1 MEELC
6 TGEHGP
12 VVVNSNPVVGT
23 DCVLVLDRV
32 LYLEMEWSND
42 HGVVFIPYHQSH
54 IRTQKALN
62 K

>member
-6 TGEHGP
+6 KGEHGP

-23 DCVLVLDRV
+23 DCVLDRV

-42 HGVVFIPYHQSH
+42 HGVVFIPITSH
-54 IRTQKALN
+54 ISELRRP
-62 K
+62 

>member
-1 MEELC
+1 MAQGV
-6 TGEHGP
+6 T
-12 VVVNSNPVVGT
+12 SNPVVGT

>member
-6 TGEHGP
+6 KGEHGP

-23 DCVLVLDRV
+23 DCVLDRV

-42 HGVVFIPYHQSH
+42 HGVVFIPITSQISEL
-54 IRTQKALN
+54 RRP
-62 K
+62 